1 MNEDEPLRVVMLING
16 YYPRIGGAER
26 QLGALAPLLQA
37 QGVEVHV
44 LTRRYPGLAAFEE
57 IDGVPVHR
65 LPIPGVKPVASLSFT
80 FKAMGL
86 MRELRP
92 HVIHAHDMFSC
103 ATTAVLMKQLS
114 GIPVVVT
121 IHGGGPG
128 GDIGRLKEKSMGTQ
142 RLALFQNTVDSFVTI
157 SKEIDSG
164 LADLGV
170 PPEARIAIPNGV
182 DTERFAPL
190 KESSNM
196 PLEQV
201 GMPQA
206 PQNWVMPTSPIR
218 SGASMMPEGSA
229 ALPLSS
235 AIRSTLP
242 LAIRQKSY
250 SSETS
255 PHVVVSYR
263 AKHLQDTKKEL
274 RASLGLPPN
283 GLITIF
289 TGRLVAG
296 KRVDQLVAIWP
307 AVRAHHR
314 QAFLLVLGSGPEEEA
329 LKQAA
334 GAGILF
340 AGRVEDVA
348 PYLKASDLF
357 ILPSAAEGL
366 SVALLEAMA
375 TGLPAI
381 STNVGGAPDVIKHGQ
396 NGWLVPADHPPALQT
411 ALLTLLGN
419 TTLRTTMGKAARQL
433 VLQRYSLPVVAARLR
448 ELYETL
454 A

>member
-37 QGVEVHV
+37 QGVEVHI
-44 LTRRYPGLAAFEE
+44 LTRRYPGLASFEE

-65 LPIPGVKPVASLSFT
+65 LPIPGLKSVASLSFT

-128 GDIGRLKEKSMGTQ
+128 GDIGRLKEKSLGTQ
-142 RLALFQNTVDSFVTI
+142 RLALFQNTVDAFVTI
-157 SKEIDSG
+157 SQEIDSG
-164 LADLGV
+164 LDELGV

-182 DTERFAPL
+182 DTERFAAL
-190 KESSNM
+190 KQPSNM
-196 PLEQV
+196 PIKQV
-201 GMPQA
+201 SMPQG
-206 PQNWVMPTSPIR
+206 PQTWLMPTSSVR
-218 SGASMMPEGSA
+218 NGASITSLSSA
-229 ALPLSS
+229 MSSALPLS
-235 AIRSTLP
+235 LK
-242 LAIRQKSY
+242 QKHY
-250 SSETS
+250 SSDAQPDMVPTTRS
-255 PHVVVSYR
+255 P
-263 AKHLQDTKKEL
+263 LQDAKKEL
-274 RASLGLPPN
+274 RASLGLPAN

-314 QAFLLVLGSGPEEEA
+314 EAYLLVLGSGPEEEA

-334 GAGILF
+334 GPGILF

-375 TGLPAI
+375 TGLPPI
-381 STNVGGAPDVIKHGQ
+381 STNVGGAPDIIKHGQ
-396 NGWLVPADHPPALQT
+396 NGWLVPPDHPSALQT

-419 TTLRTTMGKAARQL
+419 TTLRAKMGQAARQK
-433 VLQRYSLPVVAARLR
+433 VVNRYSLPVVAAGLR

>member
-1 MNEDEPLRVVMLING
+1 MNEDDPLRVVMLING

-44 LTRRYPGLAAFEE
+44 LTRRYPGLASYEE

-65 LPIPGVKPVASLSFT
+65 LPIPALKPVASLSFT

-128 GDIGRLKEKSMGTQ
+128 GDIGRLKEKSLGMQ

-157 SKEIDSG
+157 SQEIDSG
-164 LADLGV
+164 LAELGV

-182 DTERFAPL
+182 DTKRFAPL
-190 KESSNM
+190 KELSKM
-196 PLEQV
+196 PIKQV
-201 GMPQA
+201 SMPQGH
-206 PQNWVMPTSPIR
+206 QKWLMPSAASPF
-218 SGASMMPEGSA
+218 SYAMSS
-229 ALPLSS
+229 ALPLSIKQKPYAS
-235 AIRSTLP
+235 DAQPNLVPTSRSTP
-242 LAIRQKSY
+242 
-250 SSETS
+250 
-255 PHVVVSYR
+255 
-263 AKHLQDTKKEL
+263 LQDAKKEL

-289 TGRLVAG
+289 TGRLVPG

-314 QAFLLVLGSGPEEEA
+314 EAYLLVLGSGPEEEA

-334 GAGILF
+334 GAGIIF

-381 STNVGGAPDVIKHGQ
+381 STNVGGAPDIIKHGK
-396 NGWLVPADHPPALQT
+396 NGWLVPPDHPPALQT

-419 TTLRTTMGKAARQL
+419 TTLRTNMGQQARQQ
-433 VLQRYSLPVVAARLR
+433 VVGRYSLPVVAARLR
-448 ELYETL
+448 ELYGTL
-454 A
+454 R